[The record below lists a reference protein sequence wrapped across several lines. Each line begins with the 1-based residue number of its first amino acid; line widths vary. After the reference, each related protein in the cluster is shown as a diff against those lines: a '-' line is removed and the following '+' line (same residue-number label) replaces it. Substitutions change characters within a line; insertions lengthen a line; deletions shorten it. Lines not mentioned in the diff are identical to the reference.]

1 MSFLGWFCLYEVAVE
16 CEINSADR
24 LRLVALSFVSP
35 SGKFPARRPPAPLR
49 PPAPRPMAGCARPG
63 WLRRGQPG
71 RMCAPAALP
80 GPPDMC
86 GGPLTDILVL
96 VVVVAVGAA
105 PALLDPWSM
114 EVDRCRLGKNLQA
127 PVEGL
132 EPLVHFLLLRHARNT

>member
-1 MSFLGWFCLYEVAVE
+1 
-16 CEINSADR
+16 
-24 LRLVALSFVSP
+24 
-35 SGKFPARRPPAPLR
+35 
-49 PPAPRPMAGCARPG
+49 
-63 WLRRGQPG
+63 
-71 RMCAPAALP
+71 
-80 GPPDMC
+80 MC